1 MCGFVGR
8 ILKGGGSIS
17 RQEIEQSLSMIRHR
31 GPDESGVYINK
42 NVALGHV
49 RLSIIDILHGQQPMH
64 SKKNR
69 NVTIVYNGETY
80 NFNELRRNI
89 VSNGHMVNSYTDTEV
104 ILVLYVIYGTESF
117 KMLNGM
123 YAFCIYDEDKDEIYL
138 CRDRFGIKPL
148 YYMDTN
154 KAFTFASEIK
164 ALKVF
169 NDYKFEEN
177 YNSINEYLTFQ
188 FYISNE
194 TPYKNIYTLE
204 SGSYL
209 VYKNGQIN
217 INSYYKANHEINHEI
232 SYEEAEQT
240 ICSLLEDSINLNTM
254 SDVPIGTYL
263 SGGIDSSIVSSVLG
277 ISHKDINISFSG
289 AFDHGLAYDE
299 SIYAKE
305 VAEKHNITHKLIYP
319 NLDDFINNM
328 EKISYLMD
336 YPESG
341 PGVFPQFMVSK
352 LASEH
357 VKVVLGGQGGDE
369 IFGGYT
375 RYFIAYFEQSLK
387 GAIFETQDKE
397 HHIGILNELINN
409 LPILKNYIPMLSS
422 FWKDNLFGDKE
433 KRYFDLINRRS
444 GVEHLFSKEFMEN
457 LPQERNFEKFHK
469 AFGCDSQP
477 YFNRMTMFD
486 LKYSMQGLL
495 HVEDRVS
502 MAHSIESRV
511 PFLDYKLI
519 DYVNTISPIYKF
531 KGGKLKNILISAF
544 QDKLPAKVVNRKDK
558 QGFPVPLDIWKKD
571 KRLQEFMADILLSSE
586 AIKRG
591 FYNKNEVE
599 KTIFKQEGFSRGLWG
614 VLNLELWLKEN
625 AR

>member
-8 ILKGGGSIS
+8 VLKGRGSIS
-17 RQEIEQSLSMIRHR
+17 KHEIEQSLSTIRYR
-31 GPDESGVYINK
+31 GPDDLGIYINK

-49 RLSIIDILHGQQPMH
+49 RLSIIDLLHGHQPMQ
-64 SKKNR
+64 SQCSR
-69 NVTIVYNGETY
+69 NVIIVYNGETY

-89 VSNGHMVNSYTDTEV
+89 ISKGYMLDTYTDTEV
-104 ILVLYVIYGTESF
+104 ILTLYIIYGSEAF

-123 YAFCIYDEDKDEIYL
+123 YSFCIYDEDKEEIYL

-148 YYMDTN
+148 YYMNTD
-154 KAFTFASEIK
+154 KAFTFASEVK

-169 NDYKFEEN
+169 DDYKFEEN
-177 YNSINEYLTFQ
+177 NNSISEYLTFQ

-209 VYKNGQIN
+209 VYKNKQIS
-217 INSYYKANHEINHEI
+217 INTYYNASHEINYEI

-240 ICSLLEDSINLNTM
+240 IRSLLEDSINLNTM

-263 SGGIDSSIVSSVLG
+263 SGGIDSSIVSSVLD
-277 ISHKDINISFSG
+277 ISHRDIKISFSG
-289 AFDHGLAYDE
+289 AFNHGAAYDE

-305 VAEKHNITHKLIYP
+305 VAQKYNINHKLIYP
-319 NLDDFINNM
+319 DVDDFINNI

-341 PGVFPQFMVSK
+341 PGIFPQYMVSK

-375 RYFIAYFEQSLK
+375 RYFIAYLEQSLK
-387 GAIFETQDKE
+387 GAIFETQDKQ

-422 FWKDNLFGDKE
+422 FWKENLFDDKE
-433 KRYFDLINRRS
+433 KRYFDLINRRA
-444 GVEHLFSKEFMEN
+444 GIEHLFSSDFMKS
-457 LPQERNFEKFHK
+457 LPQEKNFEKFHK
-469 AFGCDSQP
+469 AFGNDSQP

-502 MAHSIESRV
+502 MAHSLESRV

-519 DYVNTISPIYKF
+519 DYVNTISPVYKF
-531 KGGKLKNILISAF
+531 KGGKLKNILINSF
-544 QDKLPAKVVNRKDK
+544 RDILPEKIVNRKDK

-571 KRLQEFMADILLSSE
+571 KKLQEFMADTLLSTE
-586 AIKRG
+586 AINRG
-591 FYNKNEVE
+591 YYNKKELENI
-599 KTIFKQEGFSRGLWG
+599 IFKQDGFSRGLWG
-614 VLNLELWLKEN
+614 VLNLELWLN
-625 AR
+625 NNDI

>member
-8 ILKGGGSIS
+8 ISKSEGSVS
-17 RQEIEQSLSMIRHR
+17 KKEIEKSLSSIRYR
-31 GPDESGVYINK
+31 GPDESGIYINK

-49 RLSIIDILHGQQPMH
+49 RLSILDILRGQQPMH
-64 SKKNR
+64 SQSDRK
-69 NVTIVYNGETY
+69 VTIVYNGETY

-89 VSNGHMVNSYTDTEV
+89 ISNGYMLQSYTDTEV
-104 ILVLYVIYGTESF
+104 ILILYIMYGVKSF

-123 YAFCIYDEDKDEIYL
+123 YSFCIYDEDKDEVYL

-148 YYMDTN
+148 YYMNTD
-154 KAFTFASEIK
+154 KAFTFASEVK

-169 NDYKFEEN
+169 DDYLFEEN

-209 VYKNGQIN
+209 LYKNHHFTIK
-217 INSYYKANHEINHEI
+217 SYYKANHAINYDI
-232 SYEEAEQT
+232 TYEEAEQT
-240 ICSLLEDSINLNTM
+240 IYSLLEDSINLNTM
-254 SDVPIGTYL
+254 GDVPIGTYL
-263 SGGIDSSIVSSVLG
+263 SGGIDSSIISSVLG
-277 ISHKDINISFSG
+277 LAHKDIKISFSG
-289 AFDHGLAYDE
+289 AFDYGLAYNE
-299 SIYAKE
+299 SLYAKE
-305 VAEKHNITHKLIYP
+305 VAQKYEITHHLIYLT
-319 NLDDFINNM
+319 LDDFIDNI
-328 EKISYLMD
+328 EKMSYFMD

-341 PGVFPQFMVSK
+341 PGIFPQFMVSK

-375 RYFIAYFEQSLK
+375 RYFIAYLEQSLR
-387 GAIFETQDKE
+387 GAIFETQDQQQ
-397 HHIGILNELINN
+397 HIGILNELIKN
-409 LPILKNYIPMLSS
+409 LPILKNYVPMLSS
-422 FWKDNLFGDKE
+422 FWKENLFGDKDR
-433 KRYFDLINRRS
+433 RYFDLINRMC

-457 LPQERNFEKFHK
+457 LSQERNFEKFKK
-469 AFGCDSQP
+469 AFGDESQP

-502 MAHSIESRV
+502 MAHSLESRV
-511 PFLDYKLI
+511 PFLDYRLI
-519 DYVNTISPIYKF
+519 DYVSTIPPVYKF
-531 KGGKLKNILISAF
+531 KNGKLKNILISAF
-544 QDKLPAKVVNRKDK
+544 KDKLPAKIVNRKDK

-571 KRLQEFMADILLSSE
+571 KKLQTFMADILFSSE
-586 AIKRG
+586 AVHRG
-591 FYNKNEVE
+591 YYNKKEIE
-599 KTIFKQEGFSRGLWG
+599 KTIFKQNGFSRGLWG
-614 VLNLELWLKEN
+614 VLNLELWLKN
-625 AR
+625 NGR

>member
-8 ILKGGGSIS
+8 VLKGRGSVS
-17 RQEIEQSLSMIRHR
+17 KNEIERSLSTIRYR

-49 RLSIIDILHGQQPMH
+49 RLSIIDILHGQQPMR
-64 SKKNR
+64 SQSNR
-69 NVTIVYNGETY
+69 NVTIIYNGETY

-89 VSNGHMVNSYTDTEV
+89 ISNGHIVHTYTDTEV
-104 ILVLYVIYGTESF
+104 ILVLYIMYGTESF

-123 YAFCIYDEDKDEIYL
+123 YSFCIYDEDKDEIYL

-148 YYMDTN
+148 YYMNTD
-154 KAFTFASEIK
+154 KAFTFASEVK

-169 NDYKFEEN
+169 DDYKFEEN

-209 VYKNGQIN
+209 VYKNGQIK
-217 INSYYKANHEINHEI
+217 INSYYEADHEINYKI

-240 ICSLLEDSINLNTM
+240 ISSLLEDSINLNTM
-254 SDVPIGTYL
+254 SDVPIGTYI

-277 ISHKDINISFSG
+277 TSHKDIKISFSG
-289 AFDHGLAYDE
+289 AFNYGTAYDE
-299 SIYAKE
+299 SAYAKE
-305 VAEKHNITHKLIYP
+305 VAQKYDITHKVIYP

-375 RYFIAYFEQSLK
+375 RYFIAYLEQSLK

-409 LPILKNYIPMLSS
+409 LPILKNYVPMLSS

-444 GVEHLFSKEFMEN
+444 GVEHLFSKEFMES

-469 AFGCDSQP
+469 AFGNDSQS
-477 YFNRMTMFD
+477 YFNRMTTFD

-502 MAHSIESRV
+502 MGHSLESRV
-511 PFLDYKLI
+511 PFLDYNLI
-519 DYVNTISPIYKF
+519 DYVNTIPPVYKF

-544 QDKLPAKVVNRKDK
+544 KDKLPAKIVNRKDK

-571 KRLQEFMADILLSSE
+571 KKLQEFLADTLLSSK
-586 AIKRG
+586 AINRG

-599 KTIFKQEGFSRGLWG
+599 NIIFKQDGFSRGLWG
-614 VLNLELWLKEN
+614 ILNLELWLKLN
-625 AR
+625 DR